1 MLVKIIITS
10 NIKHQ
15 IDLKIMRDSITKDIS
30 LVHITNPN
38 NPTGSVLNNLE
49 LKEFCRE
56 TSNYS
61 TVLID
66 EAYNDL
72 DKPNSST
79 KFLLLKKVRI
89 LL

>member
-1 MLVKIIITS
+1 
-10 NIKHQ
+10 
-15 IDLKIMRDSITKDIS
+15 MRDSITKDIS

-38 NPTGSVLNNLE
+38 NPTGSILNNLE

-56 TSNYS
+56 TSNYC

-72 DKPNSST
+72 TDKPNSST
-79 KFLLLKKVRI
+79 MIPLIKAVSYTHLTLPTTPYV
-89 LL
+89 